1 MNRHFWSVAI
11 TLDGEFL
18 GISKYVNMVNG
29 NKDTIF
35 LTNGWHGMY
44 ALSRV
49 NANGRIYKLDKNL
62 NLFVNHLEQ
71 ALKKRI
77 AGTANF
83 DSGWIAK

>member
-1 MNRHFWSVAI
+1 
-11 TLDGEFL
+11 
-18 GISKYVNMVNG
+18 MVNG

-71 ALKKRI
+71 ALKK
-77 AGTANF
+77 ANCGNCEF
-83 DSGWIAK
+83 